1 MKRPV
6 SLVASL
12 LLTIGVAGACSAAA
26 AGKPQMAEACSS
38 KMGSAK
44 GCACFADNLE
54 KALSPEEFGQ
64 VAQAMYDNKKSSNM
78 MPSNIGSNDKIS
90 GAFSQATMACFAA

>member
-12 LLTIGVAGACSAAA
+12 LLTIGAAGACSAAA

-44 GCACFADNLE
+44 GCACFAETLE
-54 KALSPEEFGQ
+54 KNLSPEEFGQ
-64 VAQAMYDNKKSSNM
+64 VAQAMYDNKSSDM
-78 MPSNIGSNDKIS
+78 MPGNLGSDAKIS
-90 GAFSQATMACFAA
+90 GAFSEATMACFSA

>member
-12 LLTIGVAGACSAAA
+12 LLTLGVAGACSAAA

-44 GCACFADNLE
+44 GCACFADNME

-64 VAQAMYDNKKSSNM
+64 VAQAMYDNKSSDM
-78 MPSNIGSNDKIS
+78 MPGRLGSDAKIS
-90 GAFSQATMACFAA
+90 GAFSQATMACFTA

>member
-12 LLTIGVAGACSAAA
+12 LLTLGVAGACSAAA

-38 KMGSAK
+38 KMGSAQ
-44 GCACFADNLE
+44 GCACFADNME
-54 KALSPEEFGQ
+54 KALSPEQFGQ
-64 VAQAMYDNKKSSNM
+64 AAQAMFDNKKSSNM
-78 MPSNIGSNDKIS
+78 MPSTLGSDAKIS
-90 GAFSQATMACFAA
+90 DAFTQATMACFSA

>member
-12 LLTIGVAGACSAAA
+12 LLTLGVTAACSAAA

-38 KMGSAK
+38 KMGSQT
-44 GCACFADNLE
+44 GCACFADTME
-54 KALSPEEFGQ
+54 KTLSPEEFGQ

-78 MPSNIGSNDKIS
+78 MPGNLASDAKIS
-90 GAFSQATMACFAA
+90 GAISEATMACFSA

>member
-12 LLTIGVAGACSAAA
+12 LLTLGVAGACSAAA

-44 GCACFADNLE
+44 GCACFADNME

-64 VAQAMYDNKKSSNM
+64 AAQAMYDNKTSNM
-78 MPSNIGSNDKIS
+78 MPSTLGADAKIS
-90 GAFSQATMACFAA
+90 GAFSEATMACFSA